1 MKRIVIL
8 ILFSGLLFQ
17 LGLKA
22 QNLYFPPITGDTWE
36 TVSPETLG
44 WCTDKVD
51 SLLVFLEQENSKAFI
66 VLKDGKIAIEKYF
79 GTFTKDSLWY
89 WASAGKTL
97 TAFLVGQAQED
108 GLLSIRD
115 STSKYLGVGWTGLT
129 SEQEQKIAIR
139 HQLTMTTGLNDGV
152 PDNHCTLDSC
162 LQFLAEPGTRWA
174 YHNAPYT
181 LLEKVLTN
189 ASGTAI
195 NAFTR
200 ENLLAPTGMKGF
212 WVTVDYD
219 NVFFSKPRSMA
230 RFGLLIQNNG
240 AWGNDTLLKDET
252 YFQQMVNTSQEINQS
267 YGYLW
272 WLNGKPTYMLPGV
285 QFVFNGSWAH
295 DAPADMFAAMG
306 KNGQMLCIVPSQGLV
321 VIRVGNPGDSPLSEI
336 GVFLCNMIWQKLNTV
351 ICNETAINETEF
363 ETTDLRIFPNPS
375 EGEFTI
381 QGYEGKAEIYNS
393 SGSVIWQGM
402 VIHGRPVRL
411 KHLPAGFY
419 LLKTSTGSAKFMLK
433 TSR

>member
-1 MKRIVIL
+1 MKHWLIVTL
-8 ILFSGLLFQ
+8 FVSILFQPGLQ
-17 LGLKA
+17 A
-22 QNLYFPPITGDTWE
+22 QNLYFPPTNGDTWE
-36 TVSPETLG
+36 TVSPGTLG
-44 WCTDKVD
+44 WCTAGIDT
-51 SLLVFLEQENSKAFI
+51 LLGFLEQENSKAFI

-108 GLLSIRD
+108 GLLSTGD

-129 SEQEQKIAIR
+129 PEQERKIAIR

-152 PDNHCTLDSC
+152 SDNHCTLDSC

-189 ASGTAI
+189 ASGTSI

-200 ENLLAPTGMKGF
+200 ENLLASTGMKGL

-240 AWGNDTLLKDET
+240 VWGNDTLLKDEP
-252 YFQQMVNTSQEINQS
+252 YYQQMINTSQEINQS

-285 QFVFNGSWAH
+285 QFAFNGSWAP
-295 DAPADMFAAMG
+295 DAPDDMFAAMG

-321 VIRVGNPGDSPLSEI
+321 VVRMGNPGDSPLSEI
-336 GVFLCNMIWQKLNTV
+336 GVFLCNMIWQKLNAV
-351 ICNETAINETEF
+351 ICNETAVDETEF
-363 ETTDLRIFPNPS
+363 GTTDLRIFPNPS
-375 EGEFTI
+375 EGEITI

-393 SGSVIWQGM
+393 SGSVIWQGT
-402 VIHGRPVRL
+402 VINSRSVRL

-419 LLKTSTGSAKFMLK
+419 LLKTSSGSAKFMLK
-433 TSR
+433 TAR

>member
-1 MKRIVIL
+1 MKHWLIATLFVL
-8 ILFSGLLFQ
+8 ILYQPWSQ
-17 LGLKA
+17 A
-22 QNLYFPPITGDTWE
+22 QNLYFPPTTGDTWE
-36 TVSPETLG
+36 TVSPESLG
-44 WCTDKVD
+44 WCTSEIDP
-51 SLLVFLEQENSKAFI
+51 LLGFLEQENSKAFI

-97 TAFLVGQAQED
+97 TAFLVGQAKEK
-108 GLLSIRD
+108 GLLSISD

-129 SEQEQKIAIR
+129 PEQERKITIR
-139 HQLTMTTGLNDGV
+139 HQLTMTTGLDDGV
-152 PDNHCTLDSC
+152 EDNHCTLNSC
-162 LQFLAEPGTRWA
+162 LKYLAEPGTRWA

-189 ASGTAI
+189 ASGSAI

-200 ENLLAPTGMKGF
+200 QNLLSPTGMNGL
-212 WVTVDYD
+212 WVTVHYD

-240 AWGNDTLLKDET
+240 VWGNDTLLKDEP
-252 YFQQMVNTSQEINQS
+252 YFQQMINTSQEINQS

-272 WLNGKPTYMLPGV
+272 WLNGKPTYMWPGV
-285 QFVFNGSWAH
+285 QFVFNGSWAP

-306 KNGQMLCIVPSQGLV
+306 KNGQMLCIAPSQGLV
-321 VIRVGNPGDSPLSEI
+321 VVRMGNPGDLPLSEI
-336 GVFLCNMIWQKLNTV
+336 GVFLCNRIWQKLNAV
-351 ICNETAINETEF
+351 ICNETAVEETEF
-363 ETTDLRIFPNPS
+363 KSADLRVFPNPS
-375 EGEFTI
+375 DGEITI

-393 SGSVIWQGM
+393 TGAVIWKGT
-402 VIHGRPVRL
+402 VIHGQPVNV

-419 LLKTSTGSAKFMLK
+419 LLKTSAGSSKFMLK
-433 TSR
+433 

>member
-1 MKRIVIL
+1 MKHWLIVTLFVL
-8 ILFSGLLFQ
+8 ILFQPGLQ
-17 LGLKA
+17 A
-22 QNLYFPPITGDTWE
+22 QNLYFPPTTGDTWE
-36 TVSPETLG
+36 TVSPGTLG
-44 WCTDKVD
+44 WCTAGIDP
-51 SLLVFLEQENSKAFI
+51 LLGFLEQENSKAFI

-79 GTFTKDSLWY
+79 GTFTKDSLWS

-108 GLLSIRD
+108 GLLSTGD

-129 SEQEQKIAIR
+129 PEQERKIAIR

-189 ASGTAI
+189 ASGTSI

-200 ENLLAPTGMKGF
+200 ENLLASTGMKGL
-212 WVTVDYD
+212 WVIVDYD

-240 AWGNDTLLKDET
+240 VWGNDTLLKDEP
-252 YFQQMVNTSQEINQS
+252 YFQQMINTSQEINQS

-285 QFVFNGSWAH
+285 QFAFNGSWAP
-295 DAPADMFAAMG
+295 DAPDDMFAAMG

-321 VIRVGNPGDSPLSEI
+321 VVRMGNPGDSPLSEI
-336 GVFLCNMIWQKLNTV
+336 GVFLCNMIWQKLNAV
-351 ICNETAINETEF
+351 ICNETAVDETEF

-375 EGEFTI
+375 EGEITI

-393 SGSVIWQGM
+393 SGSVIWQGN
-402 VIHGRPVRL
+402 VINSRSVRL

-419 LLKTSTGSAKFMLK
+419 LLKTSSGSAKFMLK
-433 TSR
+433 TAR

>member
-1 MKRIVIL
+1 MKHWLIVTL
-8 ILFSGLLFQ
+8 FVSILFQPGLQ
-17 LGLKA
+17 A
-22 QNLYFPPITGDTWE
+22 QNLYFPPTTGDTWE
-36 TVSPETLG
+36 TVSPGTLG
-44 WCTDKVD
+44 WCTAEIDT
-51 SLLVFLEQENSKAFI
+51 LLGFLEQENSKAFI

-108 GLLSIRD
+108 GLLSTGD

-129 SEQEQKIAIR
+129 PEQEGKIAIR
-139 HQLTMTTGLNDGV
+139 HQLTMTTGLNDEV

-189 ASGTAI
+189 ASGTSI

-200 ENLLAPTGMKGF
+200 ENLLAPTGMKGL
-212 WVTVDYD
+212 WVTVGYD

-240 AWGNDTLLKDET
+240 VWGNDTLLKDEP
-252 YFQQMVNTSQEINQS
+252 YFQQMINTSQEINQS

-285 QFVFNGSWAH
+285 QFAFNGSWAP
-295 DAPADMFAAMG
+295 DAPDDMFAAMG

-321 VIRVGNPGDSPLSEI
+321 VVRMGNPGDSPLSEI
-336 GVFLCNMIWQKLNTV
+336 GVFLCNMIWQKLNAV
-351 ICNETAINETEF
+351 ICNETAVNETEF

-375 EGEFTI
+375 EGEITI

-393 SGSVIWQGM
+393 SGSVIWQGT
-402 VIHGRPVRL
+402 VIHDQALIL
-411 KHLPAGFY
+411 KHLPDGFY
-419 LLKTSTGSAKFMLK
+419 LLKTSSGSSKFMLK
-433 TSR
+433 TAR

>member
-1 MKRIVIL
+1 MKRWLIVTL
-8 ILFSGLLFQ
+8 FVSILFQ
-17 LGLKA
+17 PGLKA
-22 QNLYFPPITGDTWE
+22 QNLYFPPTTDDTWE
-36 TVSPETLG
+36 AVSPETLG
-44 WCTDKVD
+44 WCTDEID
-51 SLLVFLEQENSKAFI
+51 SLLGFLEQENSKAFI

-97 TAFLVGQAQED
+97 TAFLVGQAQEN
-108 GLLSIRD
+108 GLLAIGD

-129 SEQEQKIAIR
+129 PEQERKITIR

-200 ENLLAPTGMKGF
+200 ENLLTPTGMTGL

-240 AWGNDTLLKDET
+240 SWGNDTLLKDEP
-252 YFQQMVNTSQEINQS
+252 YFQQMINTSQEINQS

-285 QFVFNGSWAH
+285 QFVFNGSWAP

-306 KNGQMLCIVPSQGLV
+306 KNGQMLCIVPSQQLV
-321 VIRVGNPGDSPLSEI
+321 MVRMGNPGDSPLSEI
-336 GVFLCNMIWQKLNTV
+336 GVFLCNMIWQKLNAV
-351 ICNETAINETEF
+351 ICNETAVKETEF
-363 ETTDLRIFPNPS
+363 ETTELRVYPNPS
-375 EGEFTI
+375 DGEITI

-393 SGSVIWQGM
+393 SGSVIWQGT
-402 VIHGRPVRL
+402 VINDQPLIL
-411 KHLPAGFY
+411 KYLPAGFY
-419 LLKTSTGSAKFMLK
+419 LLKTSSGSLKFILK
-433 TSR
+433 